1 LLDPVVGLSVVGPPL
16 ADMLNDI
23 STTLPALKQRYGA
36 TAFEWRPFGTTDTVI
51 DLMERLRVDVNAPLQ
66 SDYRFHWVPTDLYA
80 EVTRRRTPAEV
91 DQLVDSLGA
100 TPSVVIVDQLSL
112 YNPLVYTVFVR
123 LGNYAKKEH
132 AAIISFAPSR
142 TEKTDIVLRSIEGYG
157 GPVLGAYLNPQ
168 IPAAGTFAR
177 CGVNVQHA
185 QDVKR
190 LIRSSLGLYYV
201 QQKKLQ
207 GDAVTKG

>member
-1 LLDPVVGLSVVGPPL
+1 
-16 ADMLNDI
+16 
-23 STTLPALKQRYGA
+23 
-36 TAFEWRPFGTTDTVI
+36 
-51 DLMERLRVDVNAPLQ
+51 VNAPLQ